1 METKEIAQQ
10 LKELAALPEDPGS
23 ILIADVIV
31 NSCNFSSKGSDF
43 LPFACN
49 ACM

>member
-23 ILIADVIV
+23 ILSTYKAAH
-31 NSCNFSSKGSDF
+31 NC
-43 LPFACN
+43 L
-49 ACM
+49 